1 MVLNRGYLMAKKVT
15 KKQWDE
21 LLKKTTNKNN
31 WLLCHERFQENS
43 LLRELIDVVD
53 YYYLS
58 ENNPPHDEVYKSIHR
73 NLNVWTE
80 IRQASAILFMKAGS
94 PDERDLFLF
103 LEIFIRQQKLSIY
116 KSNPLE
122 ADWDLLDILVDAFKK
137 YNATDNQ
144 VNTFEQAFGTSI
156 TRGQR
161 KRNPFKVP
169 DCVVTI
175 LFEQEHSVVNGSTEW
190 GAIKHYRAFATHRR
204 LVVHH
209 ETQYEQILDKYKFSA
224 LNDYLHKQVGKK
236 MASSTRENI
245 NSYWDIKLPNEL
257 KVEQTF
263 MKYGLGKQGGKGV
276 KKTVTAE
283 VIKAKDLH

>member
-1 MVLNRGYLMAKKVT
+1 MAKKVT
-15 KKQWDE
+15 EKQWDE

-53 YYYLS
+53 YYYLN

-94 PDERDLFLF
+94 PKKRDLFLF
-103 LEIFIRQQKLSIY
+103 LEMFIRQQKLSIY
-116 KSNPLE
+116 KDNPLE
-122 ADWDLLDILVDAFKK
+122 ADWNLLDTLVDIFKK
-137 YNATDNQ
+137 YNATDNK
-144 VNTFEQAFGTSI
+144 VNTFEQAFGTKL
-156 TRGQR
+156 TVG
-161 KRNPFKVP
+161 KKNNPFEVP
-169 DCVVTI
+169 DFVVTI
-175 LFEQEHSVVNGSTEW
+175 LFEQKHSVVNGSTEW
-190 GAIKHYRAFATHRR
+190 GAIKNYRAFATSHR
-204 LVVHH
+204 LVVHDPK
-209 ETQYEQILDKYKFSA
+209 QYEKILDKYKFSA

-257 KVEQTF
+257 KVEPTF
-263 MKYGLGKQGGKGV
+263 MKYGLGKLGGKGG

>member
-15 KKQWDE
+15 EKQWIE

-31 WLLCHERFQENS
+31 WLLCHKRFQENS

-53 YYYLS
+53 YYYLN

-73 NLNVWTE
+73 NPNTFYS

-94 PDERDLFLF
+94 PNKRDLFLF
-103 LEIFIRQQKLSIY
+103 LEMFIRQQKLSIY

-122 ADWDLLDILVDAFKK
+122 ADWDLLDILVDVFKK
-137 YNATDNQ
+137 YNATDNK
-144 VNTFEQAFGTSI
+144 VNTFEQAFGTKL
-156 TRGQR
+156 TVG
-161 KRNPFKVP
+161 KKNNPFEVP
-169 DCVVTI
+169 DFVVTI
-175 LFEQEHSVVNGSTEW
+175 LFEQKHSIVNGSTEW
-190 GAIKHYRAFATHRR
+190 GAIKNYKKNLSARAPDYDHKY
-204 LVVHH
+204 
-209 ETQYEQILDKYKFSA
+209 YERELKKYKFSA
-224 LNDYLHKQVGKK
+224 LNDYLHEQVGKR
-236 MASSTRENI
+236 MTSSTREFI

-257 KVEQTF
+257 KIEPTF
-263 MKYGLGKQGGKGV
+263 MKYGLGKLGGKGG